1 MSGVPVVM
9 TEEGQKKLRAF
20 PTTAFEMEQSV
31 VFTLRGR
38 DFAGM
43 GVTRIEPDG
52 SFASSCVTAQG
63 MTLFEIAGQGD
74 RLDFCRVLPG
84 MGDTEKIGVVF
95 AECVRNAYFGNIPA
109 PRNPW
114 ELERGVGMF
123 VFSDLPD
130 GGKVRH
136 RFYKDG
142 RLLEKRIFTPRG
154 KVAWFATYSDFD
166 ETGPRRVEVNDR
178 SQRYPYKLT
187 LRVTNWR
194 VAGEEP

>member
-1 MSGVPVVM
+1 MKGNGLWDGTTGRRDDRTICRQDTVSSCRPVVLSSCLFLFACLALAGCMSGVPVVM

-130 GGKVRH
+130 GGN
-136 RFYKDG
+136 
-142 RLLEKRIFTPRG
+142 
-154 KVAWFATYSDFD
+154 
-166 ETGPRRVEVNDR
+166 RR
-178 SQRYPYKLT
+178 K
-187 LRVTNWR
+187 
-194 VAGEEP
+194 